1 MLLFILGNMGAVG
14 SNAANGN
21 VSSGSMILGGPQG
34 ASGVNLRGG
43 MGMIFCYQNCSSDR
57 ENFWNLRLK
66 VENLQ
71 KSLEQFILT
80 VKGQKNF
87 W

>member
-1 MLLFILGNMGAVG
+1 MGAVG

-43 MGMIFCYQNCSSDR
+43 MG
-57 ENFWNLRLK
+57 
-66 VENLQ
+66 
-71 KSLEQFILT
+71 
-80 VKGQKNF
+80 KNF
-87 W
+87 LEFPVLLYNIITEINSWPKYCQTL

>member
-1 MLLFILGNMGAVG
+1 MFILGNMGAVG

-43 MGMIFCYQNCSSDR
+43 MGMFCYKNCFDQLW
-57 ENFWNLRLK
+57 ENFINSRLK
-66 VENLQ
+66 AENMQ
-71 KSLEQFILT
+71 
-80 VKGQKNF
+80 NF
-87 W
+87 RDH

>member
-1 MLLFILGNMGAVG
+1 MLLFILGAVG

-57 ENFWNLRLK
+57 EKLLKFEAESREFAKFLRSLEHNFW
-66 VENLQ
+66 
-71 KSLEQFILT
+71 
-80 VKGQKNF
+80 
-87 W
+87 

>member
-43 MGMIFCYQNCSSDR
+43 MG
-57 ENFWNLRLK
+57 
-66 VENLQ
+66 
-71 KSLEQFILT
+71 
-80 VKGQKNF
+80 KNF
-87 W
+87 SWISSFASQYGLRKSIPCQII

>member
-43 MGMIFCYQNCSSDR
+43 MGMIFCYKNCSSDR
-57 ENFWNLRLK
+57 ENLLP
-66 VENLQ
+66 
-71 KSLEQFILT
+71 
-80 VKGQKNF
+80 NF
-87 W
+87 WDH

>member
-1 MLLFILGNMGAVG
+1 MKLFEAINDPDSLTRFIGFQKNLLFILGNMGAVG

-43 MGMIFCYQNCSSDR
+43 MGKIF
-57 ENFWNLRLK
+57 
-66 VENLQ
+66 
-71 KSLEQFILT
+71 LEFPVLL
-80 VKGQKNF
+80 
-87 W
+87 

>member
-1 MLLFILGNMGAVG
+1 MGAVG

-43 MGMIFCYQNCSSDR
+43 MGMIFCYKNCSDQ
-57 ENFWNLRLK
+57 L
-66 VENLQ
+66 
-71 KSLEQFILT
+71 
-80 VKGQKNF
+80 
-87 W
+87 